1 MLNKSYIVLG
11 ASSKIG
17 SVFYSK
23 FRKKIKFASKNSNK
37 SKKFKKFDI
46 NKDNISTLI
55 LKYKPSHVVIFSAES
70 DPDKCFKEPKK
81 TKRINFKS
89 TIKIINKCVKY
100 KVIPIVFS
108 SEFVF
113 DGKKG
118 NYNEKSKTNPIL
130 VYGNQKKDLE
140 SFIAKKNLPVLI
152 FRLAKVYGDKKRD
165 KTLITNY
172 LKQTNKNKF
181 LKVAKDQYFSP
192 IYVNDVVDV
201 IDKAAQKNLTG
212 LYNLAG
218 NQRLSRF
225 EILKMIVKIF
235 RLKNKL
241 ITCSIDDFK
250 MPEKRPKDVSM
261 SNSLLKK
268 KLSYKFKNIEFIIKK
283 IKLKK

>member
-100 KVIPIVFS
+100 KVIPI
-108 SEFVF
+108 
-113 DGKKG
+113 GI
-118 NYNEKSKTNPIL
+118 KTTAP
-130 VYGNQKKDLE
+130 
-140 SFIAKKNLPVLI
+140 AKK
-152 FRLAKVYGDKKRD
+152 
-165 KTLITNY
+165 
-172 LKQTNKNKF
+172 
-181 LKVAKDQYFSP
+181 
-192 IYVNDVVDV
+192 
-201 IDKAAQKNLTG
+201 
-212 LYNLAG
+212 
-218 NQRLSRF
+218 
-225 EILKMIVKIF
+225 
-235 RLKNKL
+235 
-241 ITCSIDDFK
+241 
-250 MPEKRPKDVSM
+250 
-261 SNSLLKK
+261 
-268 KLSYKFKNIEFIIKK
+268 
-283 IKLKK
+283 